1 MFYREA
7 GQFKTTYI
15 ADQELFP
22 VKQDR
27 GGIFILIGFSFI
39 VIPLIAMTI
48 GSGHSDS
55 ISYFFISSSWTK
67 PLTGYAGQLSLGQG
81 ASWQSVLI
89 HVTN

>member
-27 GGIFILIGFSFI
+27 WAIIIIIGFSFI
-39 VIPLIAMTI
+39 VIPLIANDYWLQAI
-48 GSGHSDS
+48 LIPFLIFSLAALGLNL
-55 ISYFFISSSWTK
+55 
-67 PLTGYAGQLSLGQG
+67 LTGYA
-81 ASWQSVLI
+81 
-89 HVTN
+89 